1 MNYLEMRIDSTI
13 DRREALVDA
22 LEDWGI
28 EFYQEESVELLEELH
43 RPEQAWDFVDEKVFD
58 VAGDALRITFYLP
71 DASEEDEEVKRV
83 LRDLEEKKLGD
94 PTMTVVKDED
104 WANEWKKYYKPLSV
118 GEHLVIVPSW
128 EDYEVKEGELVITMD
143 PGMAFGSGTH
153 ETTGLC
159 MEALEKYVQ
168 ENDLVYDIGCGSG
181 ILSVVAARLGA
192 REVLGIDIDPV
203 AMVASHQNAK
213 LNGVEDRCTFLEGN
227 LMDLIDVPGD
237 LVISNIIA
245 EIIAGMVPDL
255 STKLKDGGIFITSG
269 IILEKR
275 DLVRRALEDA
285 GFSILEENTRTEWAV
300 IVARKA
306 S

>member
-13 DRREALVDA
+13 DKRDELVDA

-28 EFYQEESVELLEELH
+28 EFYQEQSVELLEELQ

-58 VAGDALRITFYLP
+58 VSGDTLRVTFYLP
-71 DASEEDEEVKRV
+71 DAKEEDEQVQTI
-83 LRDLEEKKLGD
+83 LRDLQEKNLGELV
-94 PTMTVVKDED
+94 MTVVKDED
-104 WANEWKKYYKPLSV
+104 WANEWKKYYKPLPV
-118 GEHLVIVPSW
+118 GDHLVIVPSW
-128 EDYEVKEGELVITMD
+128 ENYEAKDGELVITMD

-159 MEALEKYVQ
+159 MEALEKYVKRD
-168 ENDLVYDIGCGSG
+168 DLVYDIGCGSG
-181 ILSVVAARLGA
+181 ILSVLAARLGA

-203 AMVASHQNAK
+203 AMVASRQNAE

-227 LMDLIDVPGD
+227 LMDLIEAPGD

-245 EIIAGMVPDL
+245 EIIAGMIPDL
-255 STKLKDGGIFITSG
+255 STKLKDKGIFITSG

-275 DLVRRALEDA
+275 DLVRRALEDG
-285 GFSILEENTRTEWAV
+285 GFSILEEKTRGEWAV